1 MPDCIFCRIA
11 KGDIPASIVERNSEM
26 IAFRDIQP
34 QAPAH
39 VLVIPVKHLESVRD
53 AAGSEGEALLGRMLA
68 FTARVAG
75 SLGLDAGGYRIVT
88 NTGDHGGQSVHHL
101 HLNLLVGRQLHWPPG

>member
-11 KGDIPASIVERNSEM
+11 SGDIPASIVERNSEM

-34 QAPAH
+34 QAPIH
-39 VLVIPVKHLESVRD
+39 VLGIPAKHLESVRA
-53 AAGSEGEALLGRMLA
+53 AAGPEGEALLGRMLA
-68 FTARVAG
+68 FTAGVATN
-75 SLGLDAGGYRIVT
+75 LGLDAAGYRIVT

-101 HLNLLVGRQLHWPPG
+101 HLHLLGGRQLHWPPG